1 MRGEVLDI
9 DADGEGI
16 ISGDDSRRYSFRTS
30 EVARFIIQVGDR
42 IDFVPDEDRATEIML
57 LSAAPSA
64 FAPTYSYSRRVEP
77 DAGSPWRYFL
87 RCMSKYATGEGR
99 AAPREYWWF
108 VFFRVVILLGL
119 FVPVLAAAAIGA
131 ESDAGSLTAFLFVC
145 LAGLFWLATL
155 LPDLVAKV
163 RRLHDTGVTGFALLL
178 YIVPFGSLIV
188 LVMLILPSSP
198 HANQYGPVPPLP
210 ASDRGDGRWD

>member
-9 DADGEGI
+9 DADGTGV

-30 EVARFIIQVGDR
+30 EVTRFIIQVGDR
-42 IDFVPDEDRATEIML
+42 IDFVPDEDCATEIML

-64 FAPTYSYSRRVEP
+64 FASTYRHSRRVEP

-119 FVPVLAAAAIGA
+119 FVPVLVATVIGA
-131 ESDAGSLTAFLFVC
+131 ESDTGSLVVALFVL
-145 LAGLFWLATL
+145 LAGLFWLVTL
-155 LPDLVAKV
+155 LPDLVAKI

-178 YIVPFGSLIV
+178 YVVPFGSLIV
-188 LVMLILPSSP
+188 LIMLILPSSP
-198 HANQYGPVPPLP
+198 HANQYGPAPALP